1 MAGHPYIPI
10 NIDKI
15 LGPKKK
21 KIGVWQRKSESEIK
35 AVQEQIN
42 KSANSMVMPIG
53 VSVISGFTCHITMN
67 MISDSNIPYCIAS
80 SIIAYIIAFIVQR
93 IKGRALALSPRTK
106 ICNQCLKEN
115 WIGLK
120 HCHCGGTME
129 APEFYNFIEKD
140 K

>member
-10 NIDKI
+10 NLDKI

-53 VSVISGFTCHITMN
+53 VLIISGFTCHITMN
-67 MISDSNIPYCIAS
+67 MISHSNLSYCLVS
-80 SIIAYIIAFIVQR
+80 SIIALYVFDPGKIDVDSVIIP
-93 IKGRALALSPRTK
+93 G
-106 ICNQCLKEN
+106 
-115 WIGLK
+115 
-120 HCHCGGTME
+120 
-129 APEFYNFIEKD
+129 YNSSIQN
-140 K
+140 